1 MEYKV
6 LARGD
11 DALPCDD
18 AAVLRDYF
26 NAGTSLGQLAQL
38 WAKSDLRF
46 RNVHPYF
53 PGRRLLYHH
62 NAKSQEFVNRHD
74 ALRSRM
80 PFNARACGLSALTL
94 HAALAVR
101 IMLRG
106 ISEEVQA
113 QLHCVRHL
121 SIMGPC
127 ASRKCAQAG

>member
-11 DALPCDD
+11 DALPSDD

-38 WAKSDLRF
+38 WAKSDPRF

-53 PGRRLLYHH
+53 PGRVLLHH
-62 NAKSQEFVNRHD
+62 CNAMTQGSVNRHD

-80 PFNARACGLSALTL
+80 PL
-94 HAALAVR
+94 
-101 IMLRG
+101 
-106 ISEEVQA
+106 
-113 QLHCVRHL
+113 
-121 SIMGPC
+121 
-127 ASRKCAQAG
+127 KC